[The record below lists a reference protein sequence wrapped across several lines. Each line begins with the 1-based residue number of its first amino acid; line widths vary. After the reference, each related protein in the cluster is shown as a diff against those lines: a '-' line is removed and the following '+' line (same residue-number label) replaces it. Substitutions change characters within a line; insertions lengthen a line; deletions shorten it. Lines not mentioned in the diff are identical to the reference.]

1 MSAELA
7 TLTAYGAELVAGLQ
21 ERVKSYPATRFGPVN
36 ASGNLAKSLRCEV
49 LETATGYRLTLYA
62 ASYALTLEYGRK
74 PGKFP
79 NLLAIQEWLEAKGI
93 VPRPDAKG
101 RPVSTKSLA
110 FMVARK
116 IAEKGTTIYQSGSPS
131 MLFGAVLGPEQ
142 VRAAVIS
149 RITPV
154 LLGDVRSAI
163 HSILVVPLPA

>member
-1 MSAELA
+1 MSNELT
-7 TLTAYGAELVAGLQ
+7 TLTEYGAELVAGLQ

-36 ASGNLAKSLRCEV
+36 ATGNLAKSLRCEV
-49 LETATGYRLTLYA
+49 TQTPTGYRLTLYA

-110 FMVARK
+110 FLVARK
-116 IAEKGTTIYQSGSPS
+116 IAEKGTTIYQSGAPS
-131 MLFGAVLGPEQ
+131 NLFGALLAPDQ
-142 VRAAVIS
+142 LRAAIIS
-149 RITPV
+149 RITPILV
-154 LLGDVRSAI
+154 ADVRSAI
-163 HSILVVPLPA
+163 HAIVAAPLPA